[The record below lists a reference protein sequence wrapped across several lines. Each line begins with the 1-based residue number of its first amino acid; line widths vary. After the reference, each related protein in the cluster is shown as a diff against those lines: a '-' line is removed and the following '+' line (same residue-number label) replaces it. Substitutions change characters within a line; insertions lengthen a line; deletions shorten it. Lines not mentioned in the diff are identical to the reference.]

1 MQEKSLQ
8 KKVMSG
14 MFWRFGER
22 ICAQLVTFLVSV
34 VLARILDPSH
44 YGVVSLITIFITI
57 ANVFVTDSFGKAL
70 IQKKNA
76 DSCDYSSV
84 FYFNILFSWLVYA
97 IIFSL
102 APLVARFYK
111 EPILTPT
118 LRVLALKL
126 PLAGVNSVQQA
137 YVSKNMLFKRFFWST
152 LIGTIVSGFV
162 GIVMALAG
170 MGVWALVG
178 QYLTNS
184 AMDTIILWVTVKW
197 RPTKEWSWDRL
208 KNLLTFG
215 WKILLTSLIN
225 SVYDNLRSLIIG
237 KAYSSADLAY
247 YTKGIHYPNLIITN
261 VNTSISS
268 VLFPAMSTM
277 QDDKNRLKESVR
289 KSISVSTYIIF
300 PLMAGLAAIAP
311 NLIAWMLTE
320 KWLPC
325 VPYLR
330 IACVYLALYPINI
343 TNLQAIMAIGKSDV
357 YLKLNII
364 KKVIGIICV
373 VLSLP
378 FGVKIFAASEI
389 IVGITAVTTNIT
401 ANKKLLGYSGMDLWK
416 DIYKSLAFSLIM
428 AGSILLLNRYLCVI
442 TSSYILKMFIEVVAG
457 AIIYI
462 ASSYVAKSKE
472 FFYILN
478 VVKKRNKK

>member
-1 MQEKSLQ
+1 MQDKSLQ
-8 KKVMSG
+8 NKVMSG

-44 YGVVSLITIFITI
+44 YGVISLITIFITI

-70 IQKKNA
+70 IQKKDA

-84 FYFNILFSWLVYA
+84 FYFNIIFSWVVYF
-97 IIFSL
+97 IIFAF
-102 APLVARFYK
+102 APLVSKFYN

-126 PLAGVNSVQQA
+126 PLAGINSVQQA

-152 LIGTIVSGFV
+152 LIGTIVSGIV
-162 GIVMALAG
+162 GIAMALAG

-184 AMDTIILWVTVKW
+184 TMDTLVLWITVKW

-208 KNLLTFG
+208 KKLLTFG

-237 KAYSSADLAY
+237 KAYTSADLAY

-277 QDDKNRLKESVR
+277 QDDRSRLKQSVR
-289 KSISVSTYIIF
+289 KSISISTYIIF

-330 IACVYLALYPINI
+330 IACIYLALYPINI
-343 TNLQAIMAIGKSDV
+343 TNLQAIMAVGKSDI

-373 VLSLP
+373 IVSLP
-378 FGVKIFAASEI
+378 FGVEIFAASEI
-389 IVGITAVTTNIT
+389 IAGITAVTTNIT
-401 ANKKLLGYSGMDLWK
+401 ANNKLLGYTGWDLWN
-416 DIYKSLAFSLIM
+416 DISKSLIFSLIM
-428 AGSILLLNRYLCVI
+428 AGSIIALDHCMGRWI
-442 TSSYILKMFIEVVAG
+442 SSYLIKMVIEIVVG
-457 AIIYI
+457 CLIYVG
-462 ASSYVAKSKE
+462 SSYLTHSKE
-472 FFYILN
+472 FMYIMGIL
-478 VVKKRNKK
+478 KKKKA